1 MLGLPPHIYQQQV
14 RIRHAKEVLMQDF
27 SLAEV
32 ANQAGFTDQS
42 HFSKVFKKMV
52 GVMPGENKK
61 S

>member
-1 MLGLPPHIYQQQV
+1 V

-42 HFSKVFKKMV
+42 HFANVFKKMV
-52 GVMPGENKK
+52 GVMPGENKN